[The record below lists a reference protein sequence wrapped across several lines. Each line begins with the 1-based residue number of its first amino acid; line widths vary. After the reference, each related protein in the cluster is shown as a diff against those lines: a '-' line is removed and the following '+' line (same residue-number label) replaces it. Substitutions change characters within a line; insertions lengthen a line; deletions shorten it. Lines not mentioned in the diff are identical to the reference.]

1 MASEDEAIDEACNS
15 YDAVIIGAGV
25 SGMYQL
31 HRLREL
37 GMTALVLE
45 AGTGVGGTWYWNRYP
60 GARFD
65 SESYTY
71 GYSWSS
77 ELLAEWDWKERFSPQ
92 PENLRYLEFVADKFD
107 LRRDMRF
114 DSRVTAAAYDEEQN
128 CWNVETEDGF
138 RVRATFLVTAIGAL
152 SVPVLPKIDGIDDFR
167 GPSFHTSHWPKEEV
181 DFTGSRIAVIG
192 TGATAVQL
200 IPEVAKTAGHLT
212 IVQRTPHW
220 CAPLPHGPI
229 ERAEMDD
236 IQTRYEEIFETCNS
250 TFAGFEHVPDR
261 RKALEVSHE
270 DRWAL
275 WEKLWAEP
283 GFGIWMANFR
293 DVLVNEEANALMS
306 EFAASK
312 IRERVHDP
320 AIAEKLIPTNHGFG
334 TRRVPMETN
343 YYEVYNQDNVEL
355 VDLRETPIEA
365 VTETGIRTSDGER
378 PFDLIIYA
386 TGFDAVTG
394 AFERIDIRG
403 VDGVELRNVWADGPR
418 TYLGLQIAG
427 FPNLFTLVGPNNAA
441 TFCNMPRCIEQNVDW
456 VTDLLGHLRENGLT
470 RAEPTEEAMDD
481 WGEHVVTS
489 GERMLFTKVN
499 SWFTGV
505 NTNIEGHEQRRFL
518 LYAAGLPTY
527 REKADEVVANRYNG
541 FALS

>member
-1 MASEDEAIDEACNS
+1 MVAGREIHS
-15 YDAVIIGAGV
+15 YDAVVIGAGV

-31 HRLREL
+31 RRLREL

-71 GYSWSS
+71 GYSWSE
-77 ELLAEWDWKERFSPQ
+77 ELLAEWNWKERFSPQ
-92 PENLRYLEFVADKFD
+92 PDNLEYLEYVADKFD

-114 DSRVTAAAYDEEQN
+114 ESRVSSAVYDAESS
-128 CWNVETEDGF
+128 CWLVETEDGF
-138 RVRATFLVTAIGAL
+138 RTRSPYLITAIGAL
-152 SVPVLPKIDGIDDFR
+152 SMPVMPKIDGVDEFE
-167 GPSFHTSHWPKEEV
+167 GPSFHTFHWPQEEV
-181 DFTGSRIAVIG
+181 DFTGKSVAVIG

-212 IVQRTPHW
+212 IFQRTPNW
-220 CAPLPHGPI
+220 CAPLNNGLI
-229 ERAEMDD
+229 GQAEMDD
-236 IQTRYEEIFETCNS
+236 IKTRYDEIFDTCNS
-250 TFAGFEHVPDR
+250 TFAGFVHVPDR
-261 RKALEVSHE
+261 RKALEISFE
-270 DRWAL
+270 EREEL

-306 EFAASK
+306 EFAARK
-312 IRERVHDP
+312 IRERVDDP
-320 AIAEKLIPTNHGFG
+320 VIAAKLIPTNHGFG
-334 TRRVPMETN
+334 TRRVPMETR
-343 YYEVYNQDNVEL
+343 YYEVYNQPNVEL
-355 VDLRETPIEA
+355 VDLNDTPIEA
-365 VTETGIRTSDGER
+365 VTAGGIRTSDQER
-378 PFDLIIYA
+378 SFDLIVYA

-394 AFERIDIRG
+394 AFDRIDIRG
-403 VDGVELRNVWADGPR
+403 EGGVKLSDVWANGPR
-418 TYLGLQIAG
+418 TFLGLQITG
-427 FPNLFTLVGPNNAA
+427 FPNLFMLVGPNNAS

-456 VTDLLGHLRENGLT
+456 VTEFLRYLRANGYE
-470 RAEPTEEAMDD
+470 RVEPTVEAMDA

-505 NTNIEGHEQRRFL
+505 NSNLEGRQERRFL
-518 LYAAGLPTY
+518 LYAAGLPIY
-527 REKADEVVANRYNG
+527 RERADDVVANDYDG
-541 FALS
+541 FVLS